1 MKNSFLKLS
10 DDELLR
16 LVSKGNERAF
26 GVIFDRYWK
35 RLFNYA
41 YKIYREEEICE
52 DIIQEIFISLWNNSQ
67 KAVVLNLEAYLL
79 KAVKYKIANH
89 IRSLKFTKDH
99 LDIIEGISIPQ
110 KSVNDLEYKEFETGI
125 MQKIESLSPKCR
137 EVFILS
143 RIEYLSNSEIATK
156 LNLSIHT
163 VEKHI
168 SNALKELRSGLSNW
182 QYYAIVSSCLLKYAI
197 L

>member
-1 MKNSFLKLS
+1 MKSSLS
-10 DDELLR
+10 NLTDDELLK
-16 LVSKGNERAF
+16 LVSKGNQNAF
-26 GVIFDRYWK
+26 GVIFDKYWK

-41 YKIYREEEICE
+41 YKIYREEEVCE

-67 KAVVLNLEAYLL
+67 QTTILNLEAYLL
-79 KAVKYKIANH
+79 RAVKYRIANH

-99 LDIIEGISIPQ
+99 LDVIEAIAVPE
-110 KSVNDLEYKEFETGI
+110 KTVNDLEYKEFETGI
-125 MQKIESLSPKCR
+125 MQRIENLSPKCK

-143 RIEYLSNSEIATK
+143 RIEYLSNSEIAAR

-168 SNALKELRSGLSNW
+168 SNALKELRSGMNSW
-182 QYYAIVSSCLLKYAI
+182 QYYVIAISCFLNVF
-197 L
+197 